1 MASKVRTLIR
11 LNAPDGS
18 GHFYTTS
25 INPRTMKVEGEGKL
39 KIKKY
44 NPVAREHQLYMQGK
58 IK

>member
-25 INPRTMKVEGEGKL
+25 INPRTMEGKL
-39 KIKKY
+39 EIKKY
-44 NPVAREHQLYMQGK
+44 NPVAREHQLYKQGK